1 MGLNLVIADDHP
13 VALHGLRSWLERLP
27 RERFRVAATAT
38 DGTGVLA
45 CLRGRDCDLLLM
57 DWYMPDPGGLEGH
70 LLLRQVAQRFP
81 RLAVVVMTA
90 SLQPTVLGAALAAGA
105 KGLFDKRS
113 TLADLVRILREAA
126 RGGLG
131 VSPGFEAL
139 LDRRYLSRHHWGG
152 AKSHHLTARE
162 REVLSLS
169 DAGYNGRTIAARL
182 SRSEKTISRQRRAA
196 LDKLGLN
203 PDAEPPYLYPFSQA

>member
-13 VALHGLRSWLERLP
+13 VALYGLSGWLARLP
-27 RERFRVAATAT
+27 REPFRICATASN
-38 DGTGVLA
+38 GGELLA
-45 CLRGRDCDLLLM
+45 NLRGRDCDLLLV
-57 DWYMPDPGGLEGH
+57 DWYMPDPGGFEGH
-70 LLLRQVAQRFP
+70 RLLQQVIQRYP

-105 KGLFDKRS
+105 RGLFDKRS
-113 TLADLVRILREAA
+113 TLSDLPRILREAA
-126 RGGLG
+126 RGKLA

-139 LDRRYLSRHHWGG
+139 LDRHYLSRHNWGL
-152 AKSHHLTARE
+152 ADPHNLTARE
-162 REVLSLS
+162 REVLLLS
-169 DAGYNGRTIAARL
+169 DAGYNGRAIAARL

-203 PDAEPPYLYPFSQA
+203 PDAEPPFFYPFS